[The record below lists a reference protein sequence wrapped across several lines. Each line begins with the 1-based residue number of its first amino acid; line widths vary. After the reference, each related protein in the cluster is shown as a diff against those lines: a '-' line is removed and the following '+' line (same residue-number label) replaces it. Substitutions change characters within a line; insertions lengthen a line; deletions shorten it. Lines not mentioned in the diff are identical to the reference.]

1 MANRDKIATNLL
13 QGELTA
19 LVYIGIIAG
28 IAKWSAISY
37 VLFPELAALSYDI
50 FVRPN
55 GTWARAPVMLVVTPV
70 LAAVA
75 GILIERQFGYGA
87 ESVALSVAASMLII
101 KLLKSPIAP
110 ALSAG
115 LLPVVLDE
123 GSWLYPAAI
132 LFGTGLLAIS
142 SYFYRRQYARRAAT
156 SPASVNDDVVELAPA
171 QYAWL
176 PFFLAFLA
184 AAYLLADLSG
194 WRFIMF
200 PPLVVIAFEMFAHH
214 EICPW
219 AGYPFRLVIACML
232 TATAGLA
239 AVAIIGTGPLAAILA
254 VAVSVAIVRVANLH
268 LPPAVAIGLLPFVI
282 SHPDYRFPL
291 AVGAGT
297 LTLLALFMLWRT
309 WTRRAGKLRNPL

>member
-1 MANRDKIATNLL
+1 LATRHKISIKLL
-13 QGELTA
+13 LGELAA
-19 LVYIGIIAG
+19 LAYIGIIVG

-37 VLFPELAALSYDI
+37 VLFPELAALAYDI
-50 FVRPN
+50 FVRPD
-55 GTWARAPVMLVVTPV
+55 GAWAKAPVMLVATPV

-87 ESVALSVAASMLII
+87 ESVALSIAASLLII

-115 LLPVVLDE
+115 LLPVVLNE
-123 GSWLYPAAI
+123 GSLLYPAAI

-142 SYFYRRQYARRAAT
+142 SFFYRQQYAKRAAT
-156 SPASVNDDVVELAPA
+156 IPASLNADVMELPSA
-171 QYAWL
+171 QYAWV
-176 PFFLAFLA
+176 PFFLAFLGV
-184 AAYLLADLSG
+184 AYLLVDLSG

-214 EICPW
+214 NVCPW
-219 AGYPFRLVIACML
+219 TEKPFRLVIACML
-232 TATAGLA
+232 TATAGFA
-239 AVAIIGTGPLAAILA
+239 AVAIIGTGPLAAILV
-254 VAVSVAIVRVANLH
+254 VAVSVAVVRAATLH

-282 SHPDYRFPL
+282 PHPDYRFPL

-297 LTLLALFMLWRT
+297 LTLLALFMPWRV
-309 WTRRAGKLRNPL
+309 WARSAGNLRPPL